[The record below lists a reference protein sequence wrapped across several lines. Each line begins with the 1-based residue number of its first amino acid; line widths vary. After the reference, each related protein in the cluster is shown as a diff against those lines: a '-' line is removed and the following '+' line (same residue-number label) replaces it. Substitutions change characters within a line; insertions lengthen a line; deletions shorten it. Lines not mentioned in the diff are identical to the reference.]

1 MPFSVNTNYASLIS
15 QKNTAKTELALNKSM
30 TRLSSGLRVNGAADD
45 AAGLAIAK
53 KMGAEVSGMGVAIRN
68 ANDAVSLLQVAE
80 GSQEEIGNILER
92 MKNLALQSANGT
104 NQAAQRT
111 NLNSEFTQLIS
122 EIDRIV
128 DTTKFNGSDLL
139 QGNAAI
145 SFQIDV
151 GDTATDAANAIS
163 FTLSDLDA
171 TTLLVNALSIADAA
185 DGGDAQAAIAAIDT
199 AITTVTTARAE
210 VGAYQNRFEKTINNL
225 QNRVV
230 NVSQAAGRIMDTDF
244 GAETASLAKSNILQQ
259 AGISMMAQSK
269 AMSQG
274 VLSLLQ

>member
-104 NQAAQRT
+104 NQAGQRT
-111 NLNSEFTQLIS
+111 NLNAEFTQLIA

-139 QGNAAI
+139 QGNTAI

-151 GDTATDAANAIS
+151 GDTATDTANAIS

-171 TTLLVNALSIADAA
+171 TTLAVNASTIDTDAN
-185 DGGDAQAAIAAIDT
+185 AQLAIAAIDT